1 MIQGALT
8 TIALFFLGIPYAIL
22 LGAVVSVT
30 AIIPYAGAFIGAV
43 PGVIIAFFVSP
54 TTSVLAVLVYIAIQQ
69 LDGNFIM
76 PRIQGEVLRVHPIIV
91 LLAIFIGGG
100 LVGIIVSVPLLA
112 VLRVLFYFFRVRLDI
127 ENGGSGA

>member
-8 TIALFFLGIPYAIL
+8 TIALFSLGVPYAIL

-30 AIIPYAGAFIGAV
+30 AIIPYAGA
-43 PGVIIAFFVSP
+43 
-54 TTSVLAVLVYIAIQQ
+54 
-69 LDGNFIM
+69 
-76 PRIQGEVLRVHPIIV
+76 
-91 LLAIFIGGG
+91 FIGGG